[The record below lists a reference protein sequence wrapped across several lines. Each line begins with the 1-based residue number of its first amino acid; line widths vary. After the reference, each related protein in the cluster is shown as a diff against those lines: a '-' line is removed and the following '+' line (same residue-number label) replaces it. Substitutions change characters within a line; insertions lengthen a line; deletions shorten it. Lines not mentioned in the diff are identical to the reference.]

1 MRRFSTTPPSLWP
14 LVFSE
19 NTIYLSFFKLFKKA
33 DFVFKTDLA
42 LNDFTQYLWALQFAW
57 YLVASAAGCP
67 AETGNYTMIL
77 VHITNRSF
85 MAIKTYE
92 NRDNRGARGMTIWQ
106 HVSHEGTPWWQ
117 PGSYSTAPPS
127 QFCQKSLIGQVVKL
141 STPCELEYISD
152 QLSDSS
158 LLYDAPPCVLL
169 ISHFICTFVAPLYLV
184 ISDAQYSKFVQHC
197 VCSPVKWVTI
207 SQCRG
212 DLARTTLMDKIP
224 LKLWR
229 WEELVLVDGKKFRE
243 ICIQLPVHFF
253 S

>member
-152 QLSDSS
+152 QLSESS
-158 LLYDAPPCVLL
+158 LLYDAGPAMRFTHITFHL
-169 ISHFICTFVAPLYLV
+169 HFRGTFVSGHIWCPIFKIRA
-184 ISDAQYSKFVQHC
+184 
-197 VCSPVKWVTI
+197 
-207 SQCRG
+207 
-212 DLARTTLMDKIP
+212 TLC
-224 LKLWR
+224 LFS
-229 WEELVLVDGKKFRE
+229 GK
-243 ICIQLPVHFF
+243 VGHYF
-253 S
+253 SV